1 MGIGRGCV
9 CVCVCVCVWG
19 GGSALFF
26 RRLNQGRVMAKAGG
40 VKPTAVVFAL

>member
-9 CVCVCVCVWG
+9 CVCVCVGGG
-19 GGSALFF
+19 GGSASFF